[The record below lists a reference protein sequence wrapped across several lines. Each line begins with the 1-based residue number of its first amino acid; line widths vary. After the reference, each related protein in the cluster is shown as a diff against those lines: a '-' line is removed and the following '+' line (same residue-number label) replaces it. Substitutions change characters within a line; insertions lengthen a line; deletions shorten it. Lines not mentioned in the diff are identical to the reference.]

1 MKNSYIRF
9 TTIAVTILML
19 CIVGCGANNEDATK
33 PAYELSSTGE
43 NSASSVEAVEE
54 TPVEVPVETPVET
67 SVETPETVAEEFN
80 GQPYKVVNNNIYD
93 ESIVPITNE
102 SYEFYSELDDLG
114 RCGIAHACVG
124 KDLMPTEERGSI
136 GSVKPS
142 GWQSVK
148 YDCVDGKYLYN
159 RCHLIGY
166 QLTAE
171 NANDKN
177 LITGTRYLNVI
188 GMLPFEN
195 MVADYIKETNNHV
208 MYVVIPSYSGNNLVA
223 DGVYMMAKSVED
235 EGDGIEFNV
244 FCYNI
249 QPGIHINYEDGT
261 SYEEVDEQEY
271 TENDVNGNDISQE
284 ETEMKYY
291 VINTETHKFHTDNCR
306 YVNLDSDNQSMIL
319 THRESIIEDGYEPC
333 KVCNP

>member
-1 MKNSYIRF
+1 MKNSYTRF
-9 TTIAVTILML
+9 ATVAVTILML
-19 CIVGCGANNEDATK
+19 CIVGCSANNEDATK

-43 NSASSVEAVEE
+43 NSANSFEAVDK
-54 TPVEVPVETPVET
+54 TPVET
-67 SVETPETVAEEFN
+67 EVESNTEFD
-80 GQPYKVVNNNIYD
+80 GQPYKVVNNNLYD
-93 ESIVPITNE
+93 ESIVPIAYE

-114 RCGIAHACVG
+114 RCGIAHACIG

-261 SYEEVDEQEY
+261 SYEEVEEQEY

-284 ETEMKYY
+284 EQEMKYY
-291 VINTETHKFHTDNCR
+291 VINTETHKFHTDDCR
-306 YVNLDSDNQSMIL
+306 YVNLDSANQSMLL
-319 THRESIIEDGYEPC
+319 TYRESLIEDGYEPC

>member
-9 TTIAVTILML
+9 ATVAVTVLML

-33 PAYELSSTGE
+33 PAYELSNTEE
-43 NSASSVEAVEE
+43 NSANTVEAVEE
-54 TPVEVPVETPVET
+54 VPAETVVEVPVETVVESKT
-67 SVETPETVAEEFN
+67 EFN
-80 GQPYKVVNNNIYD
+80 GQPYTIVNNNVYD
-93 ESIVPITNE
+93 ESIVPITYE

-261 SYEEVDEQEY
+261 SYEEVEEQEY

-284 ETEMKYY
+284 EQEMKYY
-291 VINTETHKFHTDNCR
+291 VINTETHKFHTEDCR
-306 YVNLDSDNQSMIL
+306 YVNLDSNNQSMIL
-319 THRESIIEDGYEPC
+319 TYREGLIEDGYEPC